1 MLNSKVAPLHTT
13 HPHEMAKTV
22 HGPAGHSTAH
32 VPPQPGP
39 HHLPGPTQPVLAPCE
54 YKTGKT
60 LGQGSYATVKEAVHV
75 KSGKRYA
82 VKVISKQLMKGKE
95 VMILNEIEVLKRV
108 SKGHP
113 NIVTLWDYF
122 ETPNN
127 LYLVMDL
134 CVGGELFDRICEK
147 GSYYEEDAAAIA
159 RVVVD
164 AVRYLHEQNV
174 VHRDIK
180 AENLLFRTRESS
192 DPADLLIADFGLSKI
207 IDDSHYHLLMT
218 TCGTPGYMAPEV
230 IRRVGHHKPVDM
242 WSIGVLTYFLLCGYT
257 PFDANSQAEE
267 IQNILKGKYAFEPKE
282 YWEDVSEDA
291 KDFIRR
297 LLVINPK
304 DRLTAVDAMKH
315 PFLNPHPPDTPLAM
329 SPVSP
334 TFPTSLPSAL
344 AAVAAAVPL
353 ALPQSPDMPSAME
366 SIVAAAAA
374 RAAPQTIPVSAF
386 GTPTAA
392 IPLPTTVPPPSSIT
406 PVTPSG
412 APTPIPIPIAPVQ
425 IPQAM
430 LAASAPPDVILRQMA
445 AMQAGTA
452 SGGGLPSPIAIPNFG
467 AASYTDVS
475 ALAAYY
481 GGTAPAGAA
490 FFGTSLQSARERV
503 NLLPSV
509 RKNITARQRLKRAVV
524 TVEAANKFSH
534 NVSSGR
540 VSPAGATSSV
550 NSTAGATLAPRN
562 PSGAS
567 EGEGSSPML
576 VATRRPIEVPSLSSL
591 SLGLN
596 GSHSGS
602 ASRSGSG
609 SSMSTPNDNGNT

>member
-1 MLNSKVAPLHTT
+1 MAAKVGHA
-13 HPHEMAKTV
+13 TV
-22 HGPAGHSTAH
+22 AH

-39 HHLPGPTQPVLAPCE
+39 HLPGPTQPVLAPCE

-75 KSGKRYA
+75 KTGKRYA

-147 GSYYEEDAAAIA
+147 GSYYEEDAAAIS

-164 AVRYLHEQNV
+164 AVRYLHDQNV

-207 IDDSHYHLLMT
+207 IDDGQYHLLMT

-257 PFDANSQAEE
+257 PFDASSQAEE
-267 IQNILKGKYAFEPKE
+267 IQNILKGKYKFEPKE
-282 YWEDVSEDA
+282 YWEDVSEQA

-304 DRLTAVDAMKH
+304 DRLTASDALKH
-315 PFLNPHPPDTPLAM
+315 PFLNPHSPETPIAM
-329 SPVSP
+329 SPVGSVP
-334 TFPTSLPSAL
+334 PVLPVPLQPLTGTATVRPLLPPNGGTPTS
-344 AAVAAAVPL
+344 
-353 ALPQSPDMPSAME
+353 AMDG
-366 SIVAAAAA
+366 AAAAA
-374 RAAPQTIPVSAF
+374 ASRPADGVVASGTLSVAITASAPIPQTLPISTPPSTITSVSAT
-386 GTPTAA
+386 GIPYPITIPTG
-392 IPLPTTVPPPSSIT
+392 
-406 PVTPSG
+406 PVHLS
-412 APTPIPIPIAPVQ
+412 Q
-425 IPQAM
+425 EQ
-430 LAASAPPDVILRQMA
+430 LAASAPPDAILRQMA
-445 AMQAGTA
+445 AMQAANT
-452 SGGGLPSPIAIPNFG
+452 SGGPPSPIGIPIAG
-467 AASYTDVS
+467 AASYADAS
-475 ALAAYY
+475 AFTAYY
-481 GGTAPAGAA
+481 GGGTAPAGGAA
-490 FFGTSLQSARERV
+490 FFGTSLPSGRERV
-503 NLLPSV
+503 NLLPVV
-509 RKNITARQRLKRAVV
+509 RRNITARQRLKRAVV
-524 TVEAANKFSH
+524 TVEAANIFAHHGS
-534 NVSSGR
+534 NSSANGKA
-540 VSPAGATSSV
+540 SPVPPATGVGTSNGALPSAGAV
-550 NSTAGATLAPRN
+550 LMGRN
-562 PSGAS
+562 AS
-567 EGEGSSPML
+567 ANGDMDGSSPML
-576 VATRRPIEVPSLSSL
+576 VATRRPPMEVPSLSGL

-596 GSHSGS
+596 VSQSGS
-602 ASRSGSG
+602 ASGSG
-609 SSMSTPNDNGNT
+609 SSNGSTTTNENGKTR